1 MNINFNTEE
10 FLATAKQAT
19 HSPALFHKKSMHSPI
34 YAQIQFDIPLN
45 YISSKTVK
53 LQKIGFKE
61 LNCAMVKGIPELVD
75 SKVKQ
80 VSIPLKEFGPVAIT
94 PMPAI
99 GVYYELNNR
108 NKDYGNALVGITVED
123 RERFFPEYNE
133 LIELSQGKISSFN
146 TPEIALKPIE
156 FSNSKLPDDEF
167 CLTVFIEDANL
178 SSNLIATGLPSVTSI
193 ASFFNFVELKTG
205 HKVDFAIGISGTEK
219 NQNVSLTEK
228 VIKYPRT
235 RTNVGIGQFDQSNG
249 KLALHLLVSCES
261 PSAALQVRNYLL
273 KEHIR
278 IATGL
283 VYQKSIC
290 DFVPENTYW
299 LYEADPKTVDEDLR
313 KRYVSEFPVFQPDT
327 LDYAMQ
333 LYGTNIVDSS
343 HKYTVTSNGY
353 ALLNTP
359 TFSNFSRS
367 ETKLH
372 CYAEIIYAV
381 CYLSEEYLPDNLFW
395 KKKEVPGQLVYW
407 SSL

>member
-1 MNINFNTEE
+1 M
-10 FLATAKQAT
+10 
-19 HSPALFHKKSMHSPI
+19 FHKKSMHSPI
-34 YAQIQFDIPLN
+34 YAEIQFDIPLN
-45 YISSKTVK
+45 YISSKTVHLRK
-53 LQKIGFKE
+53 NGFKE
-61 LNCAMVKGIPELVD
+61 LNCATFKGIPDLVD

-80 VSIPLKEFGPVAIT
+80 VSIPLKDLGPVAIT

-99 GVYYELNNR
+99 GIYYELNKR
-108 NKDYGNALVGITVED
+108 NKDYGNALLEVTVED
-123 RERFFPEYNE
+123 RERSFSDYNE
-133 LIELSQGKISSFN
+133 LIEISQGKINSFN
-146 TPEIALKPIE
+146 TPEITLRPIE
-156 FSNSKLPDDEF
+156 FSKSKLPDDEF
-167 CLTVFIEDANL
+167 CLTVFIDDANL

-193 ASFFNFVELKTG
+193 ASFFNYVELKTG
-205 HKVDFAIGISGTEK
+205 QKVDFAIGISGTEK
-219 NQNVSLTEK
+219 NQNVSVREK

-235 RTNVGIGQFDQSNG
+235 RTNVGVGQVDQSNG
-249 KLALHLLVSCES
+249 KLALHLIISCES
-261 PSAALQVRNYLL
+261 PSAANQVRDYILN
-273 KEHIR
+273 EDIR

-299 LYEADPKTVDEDLR
+299 LYEADPKTVDDDLR
-313 KRYVSEFPVFQPDT
+313 NRYVSGFPVFQPDT

-333 LYGTNIVDSS
+333 LYGTNIVDSR

-353 ALLNTP
+353 ALLNAP
-359 TFSNFSRS
+359 TFSTYSRS

-372 CYAEIIYAV
+372 CYAEILYAV